1 MEKPGFGPFADIYDD
16 IEKKLKESFPGVPI
30 LKYVPEVEQIT
41 DNALIAFEVGGFD
54 STSMASGYTDTPCDL
69 DFYIYVKHADPGRAQ
84 IAVRNVAIEISS
96 KFHHW
101 FSSWSPQ
108 PTEHQG
114 SYDLDYDDKTSR
126 RYEVWQVSF
135 VLWVRVSEDIMREGT
150 TDYEF
155 QITKRDEGIG
165 F

>member
-1 MEKPGFGPFADIYDD
+1 MEKKGFGPFADIYDE
-16 IEKKLKESFPGVPI
+16 IETKLKESFPGVPI
-30 LKYVPEVEQIT
+30 LKFVPEIEQISEK
-41 DNALIAFEVGGFD
+41 ALIAFEVGNFD
-54 STSMASGYTDTPCDL
+54 ATSMASGYTDTPCDL
-69 DFYIYVKHADPGRAQ
+69 DFYIYVKHEDPGTAQ

-101 FSSWSPQ
+101 FSSWSPE
-108 PTEHQG
+108 PSTHEG

-135 VLWVRVSEDIMREGT
+135 LLWVRVSDDFMTERPR
-150 TDYEF
+150 DYEF
-155 QITKRDEGIG
+155 QISKRDEGLD